1 MHRGVAGSCQSPV
14 SNEVSKARQVSR
26 EDGRA
31 GSVWQGDTPRT
42 GGHATG
48 RGTRHGETR
57 RATGTKPARKQP
69 RLGGT
74 GGAAERGGG
83 RAGGCRAP
91 PPRRHAALRDK
102 AAELLGPGSTVTL
115 E

>member
-31 GSVWQGDTPRT
+31 GSVWQGDTPRA

-48 RGTRHGETR
+48 RHGVPREQSQRESSPGWGAPGGQRSVVGAVPGAAGLPRLAGTLHYGI
-57 RATGTKPARKQP
+57 KQP
-69 RLGGT
+69 SCSAL
-74 GGAAERGGG
+74 
-83 RAGGCRAP
+83 AP
-91 PPRRHAALRDK
+91 QSR
-102 AAELLGPGSTVTL
+102 
-115 E
+115 